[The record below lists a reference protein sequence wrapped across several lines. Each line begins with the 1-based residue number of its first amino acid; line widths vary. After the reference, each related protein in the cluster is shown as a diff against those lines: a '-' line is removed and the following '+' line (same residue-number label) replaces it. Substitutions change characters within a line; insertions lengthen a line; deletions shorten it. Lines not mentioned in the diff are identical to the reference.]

1 MVGALALLAV
11 VLAPPTPGPWRLDC
25 LMLDGDQ
32 PTGET
37 VTLQMEL
44 RGRRIASVT
53 VDGPPLISSFA
64 GLASFSGSQDSSGAI
79 TVTERR
85 PQPRQ
90 LRWRGSLEGG
100 TLRLRRGDSEILL
113 SADTSPPGAYSG
125 SWNIHD
131 VLEGHIVISV
141 GGSLRCP
148 AVGTQSTG
156 TAS

>member
-1 MVGALALLAV
+1 MVGALVLLAV
-11 VLAPPTPGPWRLDC
+11 VVAPPAAGPWRLDC

-32 PTGET
+32 PTSET
-37 VTLQMEL
+37 PTPVTLQMEL

-90 LRWRGSLEGG
+90 LRWRGSLEDG
-100 TLRLRRGDSEILL
+100 TVRLRRGNSEILL
-113 SADTSPPGAYSG
+113 SPDAASPGAYSG
-125 SWNIHD
+125 SWSTHD
-131 VLEGHIVISV
+131 VLEGHIAISG

-148 AVGTQSTG
+148 AVPPW
-156 TAS
+156 